1 MSNME
6 STQIIETLQREM
18 RKVSSMAMYN
28 NLMWWATG
36 QHEFYQKEVDR
47 AFSTLDAIV
56 LDDYKDEFIIR
67 LLEGKKFYR
76 ARTIDVQDNSL
87 KKCGLH
93 YNEQRFFGFNW
104 DESKEPPAEF
114 AHEGRMS
121 CEGEVALYLADDEIT
136 ACTEVRPKIRQLVS
150 VAKFRLSQ
158 DIHILDF
165 SKRKYSIPLNTN
177 DSKYDADV
185 RYLLSKV
192 LFLFTKPIYDSKDYI
207 VTQKIAKHYREKG
220 IKGFAYKSFYSNG
233 INYTFFDEYMELFD
247 WVDSRILLNY
257 ASSNQFLSLD
267 TEEYRKDIDNS
278 YMIENKPDKQCIGEI
293 IRQTREIFDFDDCN
307 TNG

>member
-1 MSNME
+1 MSNMD
-6 STQIIETLQREM
+6 STKDNEAFQRDM
-18 RKVSSMAMYN
+18 RKDSSRAMYN

-36 QHEFYQKEVDR
+36 QHEFYQNEVDR
-47 AFSTLDAIV
+47 AFSTLDDIF
-56 LDDYKDEFIIR
+56 LNYYKDEFFIR
-67 LLEGKKFYR
+67 LLEDKKFYR
-76 ARTIDVQDNSL
+76 ARTIDVQDNCL
-87 KKCGLH
+87 KNCGLN
-93 YNEQRFFGFNW
+93 YNEQRFFGFNR

-121 CEGEVALYLADDEIT
+121 SEGEVALYLADDEIT
-136 ACTEVRPKIRQLVS
+136 ACAEVRPKIRQLVS

-158 DIHILDF
+158 NIEILDF

-177 DSKYDADV
+177 DSKYNADV

-207 VTQKIAKHYREKG
+207 VTQKIAKYYREKG

-233 INYTFFDEYMELFD
+233 INYTFFDEYMKLFD
-247 WVDSRILLNY
+247 WEDSRVLLNY
-257 ASSNQFLSLD
+257 TTSNQFLSLD
-267 TEEYRKDIDNS
+267 TGEYRKDIDNL
-278 YMIENKPDKQCIGEI
+278 YMMDNKPDEQCMRDI
-293 IRQTREIFDFDDCN
+293 IRQTRDIFDSDKCT